1 MTTCLEKLFIRFNV
15 RVFRERL
22 SICACASVPFVF
34 EGGVSDLIALVP
46 VIVFEG
52 HSLSS
57 QFCPFNLLITAASF

>member
-34 EGGVSDLIALVP
+34 EGGVSDLIALVL
-46 VIVFEG
+46 VIVFD
-52 HSLSS
+52 
-57 QFCPFNLLITAASF
+57 CYTPVYNLQQYVHLTLILV